1 MTDINGDEFDNA
13 KTHTSDGTFSEGV
26 RYTDNTPSA
35 TFGEATW
42 NNTTSTMGSGSVKKR
57 HPGKV
62 ILKIVAAVLVLGL
75 CMGMGYLG
83 AELSNR
89 NNDNKVVINKVN
101 STNADTLTSTA
112 GTLTSEQVAAK
123 VEPTVVAITTENMT
137 VSNNWFGS
145 YVTGGAGSGVILSEN
160 GYIIT
165 SAHVITGASKITVQ
179 LHDGKEYEA
188 QVVGSYVEGD
198 IAVIKI
204 DATGLTPAEVADSD
218 TVKQGAVCYAVGN
231 PEGQFSGSISEG
243 IVSALDRTISVTVEN
258 ESYGNNFNQSFGFG
272 FSFGNGLS
280 SSQTI
285 QLNVIQMTAAVSPGN
300 SGGALYNAN
309 GELIGIV
316 SAKSSD
322 NDSEGLGFA
331 IDSNTAL
338 EIATQLIDKGTY
350 EGEGTQ
356 TSTNKAVLGITVR
369 QLDSQAAA
377 QYGFRNAGVYVAA
390 ISLESTFKAGLKVG
404 DRIISI
410 DEVMVTQTT
419 DLTGYLADKNVGDY
433 VTLSVERDGKMV
445 SVTITLAANSGN

>member
-1 MTDINGDEFDNA
+1 M
-13 KTHTSDGTFSEGV
+13 
-26 RYTDNTPSA
+26 
-35 TFGEATW
+35 
-42 NNTTSTMGSGSVKKR
+42 
-57 HPGKV
+57 
-62 ILKIVAAVLVLGL
+62 
-75 CMGMGYLG
+75 
-83 AELSNR
+83 
-89 NNDNKVVINKVN
+89 
-101 STNADTLTSTA
+101 
-112 GTLTSEQVAAK
+112 
-123 VEPTVVAITTENMT
+123 
-137 VSNNWFGS
+137 
-145 YVTGGAGSGVILSEN
+145 
-160 GYIIT
+160 
-165 SAHVITGASKITVQ
+165 
-179 LHDGKEYEA
+179 
-188 QVVGSYVEGD
+188 
-198 IAVIKI
+198 
-204 DATGLTPAEVADSD
+204 
-218 TVKQGAVCYAVGN
+218 CYAVGN

-272 FSFGNGLS
+272 SSFGNGLS

-369 QLDSQAAA
+369 QLDAQAAA

-419 DLTGYLADKNVGDY
+419 DLTGYLADKNVGDD